1 LKSCDRVISCAK
13 RMVTLTSSQVERIEV
28 SVNMPAEADMVLNQV
43 EEKCLEDI
51 RVVCE
56 YPDVF

>member
-1 LKSCDRVISCAK
+1 
-13 RMVTLTSSQVERIEV
+13 MVTLTSSQVERIEV

>member
-1 LKSCDRVISCAK
+1 LKSCDGVISCAK
-13 RMVTLTSSQVERIEV
+13 RMVTLTSSQVERIKV
-28 SVNMPAEADMVLNQV
+28 SVNKPAEADMVLNQV

-51 RVVCE
+51 TVVCE